1 MEVKLV
7 LDTNAYSDFRQKGA
21 WKNDLSE
28 ARDILIP
35 TIVLGELR
43 YGFAR
48 GKIEG
53 ENLRKLREFLQT
65 PRVQTVTLGTET
77 PSVYARLFLHLRNQ
91 GTPIPTNDIWI
102 AALTYEHE
110 AILCTR
116 DRHFENLPQVDIR
129 YLTGDKYPDHDT

>member
-1 MEVKLV
+1 MKLV
-7 LDTNAYSDFRQKGA
+7 LDTNAYSDFRQQGA
-21 WKNDLSE
+21 WNEDLSE

-43 YGFAR
+43 YGFAL

-65 PRVQTVTLGTET
+65 PRVRTVTIGNET
-77 PSVYARLFLHLRNQ
+77 PGIYAQFFLHLRNH

-102 AALTYEHE
+102 AALTYERE

-116 DRHFENLPQVDIR
+116 DHHFKNLPQVDVR
-129 YLTGDKYPDHDT
+129 YRRDL

>member
-1 MEVKLV
+1 MKLV
-7 LDTNAYSDFRQKGA
+7 LDTNAYSDFRQQGA
-21 WKNDLSE
+21 WNEDLSE

-43 YGFAR
+43 YGFAL

-65 PRVQTVTLGTET
+65 PRVRTVTISNET
-77 PSVYARLFLHLRNQ
+77 PAIYAQFFLYLRNH

-102 AALTYEHE
+102 AALTYERE

-116 DRHFENLPQVDIR
+116 DHHFKNLPQVDVR
-129 YLTGDKYPDHDT
+129 YRRDL